1 MSINVMENLSVDRTG
16 REPVFALSL
25 IVESNSGIT
34 VFVAGDDVNVIVTD
48 IVSEL
53 IPRNA

>member
-16 REPVFALSL
+16 REPVFAVSL
-25 IVESNSGIT
+25 TVELNSGIA

>member
-1 MSINVMENLSVDRTG
+1 MSINVMENLSVDCTG

-25 IVESNSGIT
+25 TVALNSGIA